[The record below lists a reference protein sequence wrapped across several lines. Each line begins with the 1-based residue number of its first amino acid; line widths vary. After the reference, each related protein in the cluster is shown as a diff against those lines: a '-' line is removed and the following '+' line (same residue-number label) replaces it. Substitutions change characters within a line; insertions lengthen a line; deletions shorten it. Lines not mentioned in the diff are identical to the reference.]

1 MSGWIKL
8 HRKLLDWEWYSKPV
22 VKSVFIHCLL
32 RANHSDGKWQGKD
45 IVRGTFISSIDKLSS
60 ELGHSRQ
67 EIRTAIK
74 HLKSTNELTTASGTQ
89 HTVFTVINY
98 DSYQGATGELTN
110 EQPTANQR
118 ATTNKNDNNENNE
131 KNTNSTPAKKP
142 AGKKFSDDDMKL
154 VEWMIPLIKNVSP
167 KFKQPNV
174 DSWANTIRLMR
185 ESDKLD
191 HKYIAQV
198 FKWANQDGFWKTNI
212 MSPAKLREKFAALDA
227 KRLSGNGISVTTS
240 NHNVGNIDHSN
251 SGGFAKGN

>member
-1 MSGWIKL
+1 MDSPE
-8 HRKLLDWEWYSKPV
+8 LDNGLSKMGQPIPYIKPV
-22 VKSVFIHCLL
+22 NKPDSKL
-32 RANHSDGKWQGKD
+32 KD
-45 IVRGTFISSIDKLSS
+45 
-60 ELGHSRQ
+60 
-67 EIRTAIK
+67 
-74 HLKSTNELTTASGTQ
+74 
-89 HTVFTVINY
+89 
-98 DSYQGATGELTN
+98 
-110 EQPTANQR
+110 P
-118 ATTNKNDNNENNE
+118 
-131 KNTNSTPAKKP
+131 TPAKKP
-142 AGKKFSDDDMKL
+142 AGKNFSDDDMKL

-227 KRLSGNGISVTTS
+227 KRLSGNGRSVTTNNQDIS
-240 NHNVGNIDHSN
+240 NIDHSN